1 MCILSPPR
9 WPAGRRRS
17 IIAIHVTIHIVKLCV
32 GADSVEDLAEWQ
44 VGQVKR
50 AKTEKRKYIAPVC
63 GTRMWPKRAD
73 DVLAGGSL
81 YWVIKGVIS
90 VRQRIVA
97 IDHVTDNHGPRCGLY
112 LDAELVRT
120 APQPRR
126 AFQGWRY
133 LEPKDA
139 PADLGSAQGGA
150 ELPEHLRRQLV
161 ELGAW

>member
-1 MCILSPPR
+1 
-9 WPAGRRRS
+9 
-17 IIAIHVTIHIVKLCV
+17 VTVHIVKLCV

-44 VGQVKR
+44 IRQIKR
-50 AKTEKRKYIAPVC
+50 AKKAKLPPRPVC
-63 GTRMWPKRAD
+63 GTRMWPRRVA

-97 IDHVTDNHGPRCGLY
+97 IDHVTDDHGERCGLY
-112 LDAELVRT
+112 LDAHLQRT
-120 APQPRR
+120 VPQPRR

-139 PADLGSAQGGA
+139 PVDLTEAQGGSD
-150 ELPEHLRRQLV
+150 LPEHLRRQLV

>member
-1 MCILSPPR
+1 M
-9 WPAGRRRS
+9 
-17 IIAIHVTIHIVKLCV
+17 TIHIVKLCV

-44 VGQVKR
+44 AGQLKR
-50 AKTEKRKYIAPVC
+50 LKKAKAKIVAPVC
-63 GTRMWPKRAD
+63 GTRMWPKRVE

-81 YWVIKGVIS
+81 YWVIKGVVS

-97 IDHVTDNHGPRCGLY
+97 IDDVTDDHGQRCGLY
-112 LDAELVRT
+112 LDPELVRT
-120 APQPRR
+120 TPQPRR

-139 PADLGSAQGGA
+139 PADLGALQGGA
-150 ELPEHLRRQLV
+150 DLPEDLRRKLV

>member
-1 MCILSPPR
+1 M
-9 WPAGRRRS
+9 
-17 IIAIHVTIHIVKLCV
+17 TIHIIKLCV
-32 GADSVEDLAEWQ
+32 GAESIEDLAEHQ
-44 VGQVKR
+44 IGQLKR
-50 AKTEKRKYIAPVC
+50 GQKAKSKLNPLQAKHPVC
-63 GTRMWPKRAD
+63 GTRMWPKRIE
-73 DVLAGGSL
+73 DVIAGGSL

-97 IDHVTDNHGPRCGLY
+97 IDEVRDNHGLRCGLY
-112 LDAELVRT
+112 LDAHLQRT

-133 LEPKDA
+133 LETKDA
-139 PADLGSAQGGA
+139 PADLTKAQGGL

>member
-1 MCILSPPR
+1 
-9 WPAGRRRS
+9 
-17 IIAIHVTIHIVKLCV
+17 VTIHIVKLCV
-32 GADSVEDLAEWQ
+32 GADSVEDLAEFQ
-44 VGQVKR
+44 IGQLKR
-50 AKTEKRKYIAPVC
+50 AKKLKRRLNPVC
-63 GTRMWPKRAD
+63 GTRMWPKRVE

-97 IDHVTDNHGPRCGLY
+97 IDDVTDDHGERCGLY
-112 LDAELVRT
+112 LDAHLQRT
-120 APQPRR
+120 VPQPRR

-139 PADLGSAQGGA
+139 PADLSAAQGGA
-150 ELPEHLRRQLV
+150 DLPEHLRRQLV

>member
-1 MCILSPPR
+1 M
-9 WPAGRRRS
+9 
-17 IIAIHVTIHIVKLCV
+17 TIHIVKLCV

-44 VGQVKR
+44 IGQLKR
-50 AKTEKRKYIAPVC
+50 AQKAKASAIHPQQKQHPVC
-63 GTRMWPKRAD
+63 GTRMWPKRVG

-97 IDHVTDNHGPRCGLY
+97 INDVIDNHGERCGLY
-112 LDAELVRT
+112 LDAHLQRT
-120 APQPRR
+120 VPQPRR

-139 PADLGSAQGGA
+139 PADLTAAQGGA
-150 ELPEHLRRQLV
+150 DLPERLRRQLV

>member
-1 MCILSPPR
+1 M
-9 WPAGRRRS
+9 
-17 IIAIHVTIHIVKLCV
+17 TIHIVKLCV

-44 VGQVKR
+44 IGQLKR
-50 AKTEKRKYIAPVC
+50 AKKLKRRPNPVC
-63 GTRMWPKRAD
+63 GTRMWPKRVK

-97 IDHVTDNHGPRCGLY
+97 IDEVTDDHGLRCGLY
-112 LDAELVRT
+112 LDAHLQRT
-120 APQPRR
+120 TPQRRR

-133 LEPKDA
+133 LDPKDA
-139 PADLGSAQGGA
+139 PADLTAAQGGA
-150 ELPEHLRRQLV
+150 DLPDHLRRQLV